1 MLIPNCLAALDCFY
15 DDGMNDEPAEME
27 YSLRGM
33 LKHKTSYLYRMRN
46 LEVAY
51 FSDRVN
57 IQLNTRGTGAIVQG
71 RSEKL
76 SGNFLEVCLIAA
88 YIAPLGFFLS
98 SARKT
103 ASSS

>member
-1 MLIPNCLAALDCFY
+1 MS
-15 DDGMNDEPAEME
+15 DEPAEIE
-27 YSLRGM
+27 YPLRGV

-57 IQLNTRGTGAIVQG
+57 IQLNTRGRGAIVQE

-76 SGNFLEVCLIAA
+76 SGLFLEVCLIAA
-88 YIAPLGFFLS
+88 YIAPLGFFY
-98 SARKT
+98 
-103 ASSS
+103 